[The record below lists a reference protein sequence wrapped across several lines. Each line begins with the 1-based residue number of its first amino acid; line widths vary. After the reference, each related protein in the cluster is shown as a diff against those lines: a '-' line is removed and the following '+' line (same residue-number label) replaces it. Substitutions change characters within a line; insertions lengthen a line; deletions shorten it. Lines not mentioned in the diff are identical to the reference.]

1 MENLFEQLKGYLKMD
16 SEIPF
21 EEFYNYYQ
29 VVLECF
35 TKDYQEFDVD
45 TLVKARYVASIV
57 NANAVSRAKRKDT
70 YAKKYK
76 KIAEKMNFW
85 AGALNY
91 RLLENGLT
99 QQQIDAAEEELSA
112 SI

>member
-1 MENLFEQLKGYLKMD
+1 MEKLFEQLKDYLRMD

-21 EEFYNYYQ
+21 EEFLSYYQ
-29 VVLECF
+29 EVLDCF
-35 TKDYQEFDVD
+35 IKDYQEFDED
-45 TLVKARYVASIV
+45 TLIKAKFIASIV
-57 NANAVSRAKRKDT
+57 NANAVARAKRKGNNT
-70 YAKKYK
+70 KKYK
-76 KIAEKMNFW
+76 KIAEKMSFW

-91 RLLENGLT
+91 QLLEKGMT